1 MRARLVFPVLWA
13 AMLAGL
19 APSLFAVSAAAKPLV
34 ADLSSR
40 QIEITTG
47 FTGTSLLLFG
57 ATDGPG
63 DVVIVVR
70 GPRREVVVRRKERIG
85 GIWVNGSEQR
95 FESVPG
101 YYFVASSRPLAEI
114 ASEAMLAR
122 HQIGIR
128 RLPLPAAGSVPADRL
143 KPFRTGLVEIKQTQ
157 GLFSVA
163 PGRIARVED
172 RLFRADVTFPANVP
186 TGAYTADVYL
196 FRSGVVVGSTRT
208 TLAVRKAGMEA
219 AVYDFAHQHSAIYGI
234 LAIAIALFAGWLA
247 GAIFRK
253 V

>member
-1 MRARLVFPVLWA
+1 M
-13 AMLAGL
+13 
-19 APSLFAVSAAAKPLV
+19 
-34 ADLSSR
+34 
-40 QIEITTG
+40 
-47 FTGTSLLLFG
+47 
-57 ATDGPG
+57 
-63 DVVIVVR
+63 
-70 GPRREVVVRRKERIG
+70 
-85 GIWVNGSEQR
+85 
-95 FESVPG
+95 PG

-128 RLPLPAAGSVPADRL
+128 RLPLLAAGSVPADRL
-143 KPFRTGLVEIKQTQ
+143 KAFRTGLVEIKQTQ

-163 PGRIARVED
+163 PGRIARVEN
-172 RLFRADVTFPANVP
+172 RLFRADVIFPANVP

-196 FRSGVVVGSTRT
+196 FRSGVVVGSTQT